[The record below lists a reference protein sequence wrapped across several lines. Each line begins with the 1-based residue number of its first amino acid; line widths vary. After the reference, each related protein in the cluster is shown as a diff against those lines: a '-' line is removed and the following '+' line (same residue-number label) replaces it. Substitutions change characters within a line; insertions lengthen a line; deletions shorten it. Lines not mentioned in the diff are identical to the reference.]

1 MILIRLGLSNHNS
14 YRKKVS
20 LCAIHIPPIRGI
32 PVPPEWQLIIFVRLY
47 HTIKFMR
54 EHHPMRYNRMTEI
67 LKTVASI
74 KLSSTFLLK
83 SYFMK
88 RPLTMLIGLYF
99 FIVFGTGYV
108 VFALERRYGTC
119 MQYLDV
125 VWLMA
130 VTLTNLGFGDFTPS
144 FVLSRKDAI
153 LLTVIER
160 TLSPR
165 RWKNGLFPSLR
176 VWRTTDSYRNKK
188 VFKSIFP
195 L

>member
-1 MILIRLGLSNHNS
+1 MNKYISID
-14 YRKKVS
+14 RKKVS

-32 PVPPEWQLIIFVRLY
+32 PIHPEWQLVIFIRLY

-88 RPLTMLIGLYF
+88 RPLTMLMGLYF

-119 MQYLDV
+119 MMYLDV

-144 FVLSRKDAI
+144 FVLSRQGVRIDRFRKE
-153 LLTVIER
+153 LVYFERMQEFLT
-160 TLSPR
+160 
-165 RWKNGLFPSLR
+165 
-176 VWRTTDSYRNKK
+176 
-188 VFKSIFP
+188 
-195 L
+195 